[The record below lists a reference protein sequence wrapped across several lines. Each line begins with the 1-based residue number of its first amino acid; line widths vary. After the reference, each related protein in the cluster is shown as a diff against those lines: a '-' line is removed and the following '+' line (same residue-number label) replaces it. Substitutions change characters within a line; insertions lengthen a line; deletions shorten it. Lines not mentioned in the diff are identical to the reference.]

1 MELLV
6 LTPLIPIW
14 IVAYWAAKF
23 PAQMIGRL
31 VVSCSPNVLS
41 DIGLSIVLSFFL
53 WCLAMIIV
61 FVTQAI
67 AVSYPYTMK
76 ELAVGAAFVLVPPV
90 LVALFNGTLY
100 ARSNRRSSD

>member
-1 MELLV
+1 
-6 LTPLIPIW
+6 
-14 IVAYWAAKF
+14 
-23 PAQMIGRL
+23 
-31 VVSCSPNVLS
+31 
-41 DIGLSIVLSFFL
+41 
-53 WCLAMIIV
+53 MIIV